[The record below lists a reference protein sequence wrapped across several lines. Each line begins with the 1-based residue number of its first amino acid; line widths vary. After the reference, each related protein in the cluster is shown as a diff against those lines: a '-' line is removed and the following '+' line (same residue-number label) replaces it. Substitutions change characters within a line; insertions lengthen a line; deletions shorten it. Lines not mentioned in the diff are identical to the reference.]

1 MNIWLGAASALLMLS
16 TAAAGSAKE
25 ITPAWQ
31 EPGFVREEIVVTATS
46 EDVAA
51 AARERLHRRARMLV
65 ASSMRAISRGG
76 VSQAP
81 TRPELAASVSDS
93 DRAARN

>member
-16 TAAAGSAKE
+16 SAAVSSAKE

-31 EPGFVREEIVVTATS
+31 EHGFVMEEVVVTATS
-46 EDVAA
+46 KDVAA

-65 ASSMRAISRGG
+65 ASRTRAISR
-76 VSQAP
+76 
-81 TRPELAASVSDS
+81 AAVLDS
-93 DRAARN
+93 E